1 MIRWANGDTAVVGAP
16 TKDEAMQFANDEWG
30 DPYSGTEVRELKRF
44 ALGLYPDICG
54 GRLAFEGD
62 IGPFGGDELFDLVRT
77 AAYPLVAEAENGTT
91 LDGKTLRERTTV
103 LREALR
109 LEKLRLKVRRVT
121 KAVQ

>member
-1 MIRWANGDTAVVGAP
+1 MIRWPNGDTSVVGAP

-44 ALGLYPDICG
+44 ALDMYPDISH
-54 GRLAFEGD
+54 GRLGFFVD
-62 IGPFGGDELFDLVRT
+62 TGPFGGDELFHLVRT
-77 AAYPLVAEAENGTT
+77 AAYPLVAEAENGAT
-91 LDGKTLRERTTV
+91 LHGKTLRERTTV

-109 LEKLRLKVRRVT
+109 LEKLRLSVRPVT